1 MSVDEAATPVP
12 PAPEDIVASD
22 SLARNTLFATANT
35 ILVAGFAAFL
45 TLYLVRALDPHGYG
59 LYTLALAVGALF
71 ALVMDFGIS
80 SSAGRFIAERRGDRR
95 AIAAYIADALRLK
108 IVIAG
113 GVGLVLFGTAGEIAS
128 LYGKPGL
135 TWPLRGVALALVGEQ
150 PAPALRRGPDR
161 AGATTGAGS

>member
-1 MSVDEAATPVP
+1 MGVDETAAPVP
-12 PAPEDIVASD
+12 PAPEDLVASD
-22 SLARNTLFATANT
+22 SLARNTLFATANVFLT
-35 ILVAGFAAFL
+35 AGFAVVL
-45 TLYLVRALDPHGYG
+45 TLYLVRALHPHGYG

-108 IVIAG
+108 ILIAG
-113 GVGLVLFGTAGEIAS
+113 TVGPVLFLAAGEIAA

-135 TWPLRGVALALVGEQ
+135 TWP
-150 PAPALRRGPDR
+150 
-161 AGATTGAGS
+161 

>member
-1 MSVDEAATPVP
+1 MSTVTIGRRAEAVALTKVDEAATPVP

-45 TLYLVRALDPHGYG
+45 TLYLVRALDPRGYG

-95 AIAAYIADALRLK
+95 GGGPYNPRPPRVEDA
-108 IVIAG
+108 VCG
-113 GVGLVLFGTAGEIAS
+113 GGGGRVF
-128 LYGKPGL
+128 PR
-135 TWPLRGVALALVGEQ
+135 PRG
-150 PAPALRRGPDR
+150 
-161 AGATTGAGS
+161 GAGP